1 MASSLGLK
9 SIAEIVETQ
18 TAAHDLEE
26 MGCDYA
32 QGYFYCEPVE
42 AEQAFKVL
50 RTWDGS
56 IPVGRQRVA
65 TPSESTQDNSPTV
78 VSEQAAAVLSDD
90 TVMLPADAVAER
102 LRRDS

>member
-18 TAAHDLEE
+18 AAAQDLQR

-42 AEQAFKVL
+42 AEEALQVL
-50 RTWDGS
+50 RNPAKAKPRRTE
-56 IPVGRQRVA
+56 RKA
-65 TPSESTQDNSPTV
+65 EEAPSMFVEKGQSLA
-78 VSEQAAAVLSDD
+78 EQTL
-90 TVMLPADAVAER
+90 MLPIDAVQTR
-102 LRRDS
+102 LRNDGAPG

>member
-1 MASSLGLK
+1 
-9 SIAEIVETQ
+9 
-18 TAAHDLEE
+18 

-32 QGYFYCEPVE
+32 QGYFYSEPVE

-56 IPVGRQRVA
+56 IPIGRQRTA
-65 TPSESTQDNSPTV
+65 AASESTEDNSPTV
-78 VSEQAAAVLSDD
+78 VSDAVVLSDD

-102 LRRDS
+102 LRQESERSH